1 MTEDYINDENE
12 NVRAFMRASIANAVE
27 EQVKANRG
35 KSIKELEAQ
44 EMIDDIMA
52 ELKGTK

>member
-1 MTEDYINDENE
+1 MIEDYINDDNE
-12 NVRAFMRASIANAVE
+12 NVRAFMQASIANAVE
-27 EQVKANRG
+27 EQAKANKN

-44 EMIDDIMA
+44 EMIDDIMT